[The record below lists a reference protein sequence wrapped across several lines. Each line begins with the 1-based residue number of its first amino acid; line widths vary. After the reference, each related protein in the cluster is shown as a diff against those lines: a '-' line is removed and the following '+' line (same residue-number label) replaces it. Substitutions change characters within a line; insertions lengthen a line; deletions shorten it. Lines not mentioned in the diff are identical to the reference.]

1 MSKNI
6 KLGTLVNLSAIQN
19 FRLHD
24 IQYDITEYYT
34 KAELMQNK
42 QLLKM
47 KVLKIRIATDE
58 IFEILHVEV
67 EE

>member
-1 MSKNI
+1 MANNI
-6 KLGTLVNLSAIQN
+6 KLGTLIKCCSSNH

-24 IQYDITEYYT
+24 IQYDIVELYT
-34 KAELMQNK
+34 RKQILNNK

-47 KVLKIRIATDE
+47 KVIQFSAIVKDMLNVE
-58 IFEILHVEV
+58 I

>member
-1 MSKNI
+1 MTNNI
-6 KLGTLVNLSAIQN
+6 KLGTLVNLSAVSR

-34 KAELMQNK
+34 KSEIMQNK

-47 KVLKIRIATDE
+47 KVLQFRILTDE
-58 IFEILHVEV
+58 LLHIEI

>member
-1 MSKNI
+1 MTNNI
-6 KLGTLVNLSAIQN
+6 KLGTLVNLSAVTS

-24 IQYDITEYYT
+24 VQYDITEYYT
-34 KAELMQNK
+34 KSEIRQNK

-47 KVLKIRIATDE
+47 KVLQFRIVTDE
-58 IFEILHVEV
+58 LLHIEI

>member
-1 MSKNI
+1 MTNNI
-6 KLGTLVNLSAIQN
+6 KLGTLVNLSAIPS

-34 KAELMQNK
+34 KSEIMQNK

-47 KVLKIRIATDE
+47 KVLQFRIVTHELLHIE
-58 IFEILHVEV
+58 I

>member
-1 MSKNI
+1 MTKNI
-6 KLGTLVNLSAIQN
+6 KLGTLVNLSAIPR

-34 KAELMQNK
+34 KSEIMQNK

-47 KVLKIRIATDE
+47 KVLQFRIVTDE
-58 IFEILHVEV
+58 LLHIEI

>member
-1 MSKNI
+1 MTNNKKI
-6 KLGTLVNLSAIQN
+6 GTIVKLSAIPS

-34 KAELMQNK
+34 KSEIMQNK

-47 KVLKIRIATDE
+47 KVLQFRIVTDGLLHIE
-58 IFEILHVEV
+58 I